1 MSKIPSLKT
10 GQEFT
15 FSYKKKES
23 LPTHEKVPIVLP
35 STGSKNRAN
44 NDLPSSKSYSSL
56 KPQGIQPASD
66 DDIEELVANEDEG
79 KDHGDAWV
87 VQKRGRPSH
96 THNLNRSYQTHPKD
110 KSSGESSEEFQP
122 FKSTSWH
129 LPKRKS
135 RKATSREDDEELLT
149 DSFVM
154 GRQKLVSFLFNPTA
168 PITF

>member
-15 FSYKKKES
+15 FSYKKRES
-23 LPTHEKVPIVLP
+23 LPDHETVAKVLP
-35 STGSKNRAN
+35 STVSKNRAN
-44 NDLPSSKSYSSL
+44 IDLPSSKSYSSL

-66 DDIEELVANEDEG
+66 DDIEEPVANEDEENN
-79 KDHGDAWV
+79 HGDAWV
-87 VQKRGRPSH
+87 GQKRGRQSY
-96 THNLNRSYQTHPKD
+96 THNPNRSFQKHSKD

-122 FKSTSWH
+122 YKSTSWS

-135 RKATSREDDEELLT
+135 RKATVREDDEELLT
-149 DSFVM
+149 DSFVT
-154 GRQKLVSFLFNPTA
+154 GRQKLVSFLFILIV